1 MKKPVIGITSDTGF
15 LEKSDKY
22 LGLEIN
28 FSQKVFSDAIF
39 QAGGIPHMLPMNAG
53 EYAEDIMSVLDGL
66 IIIGGH
72 DVSPLAYNQEIRA
85 KNGPTKP
92 ERDDNDTRLFKA
104 AMENEIP
111 VLGVCRGHQ
120 LINVILGGTLY
131 QDLSEYS
138 EYSETVIQH
147 DQQSKPKELTHKI
160 KFVEDTYS
168 SGLFEKQIW
177 VNSVHHQ
184 MVDDL
189 SPELIPTAWSTDQ
202 IIEGFESKEE
212 TPLIIG
218 VQWHPEVLFEQH
230 ANQLGIFKDLIE
242 RAKVYQK

>member
-1 MKKPVIGITSDTGF
+1 M
-15 LEKSDKY
+15 
-22 LGLEIN
+22 
-28 FSQKVFSDAIF
+28 
-39 QAGGIPHMLPMNAG
+39 
-53 EYAEDIMSVLDGL
+53 
-66 IIIGGH
+66 
-72 DVSPLAYNQEIRA
+72 
-85 KNGPTKP
+85 
-92 ERDDNDTRLFKA
+92 
-104 AMENEIP
+104 
-111 VLGVCRGHQ
+111 
-120 LINVILGGTLY
+120 
-131 QDLSEYS
+131 
-138 EYSETVIQH
+138 
-147 DQQSKPKELTHKI
+147 
-160 KFVEDTYS
+160 EDTYS

-218 VQWHPEVLFEQH
+218 VQWHPEVLFEQD